1 MIILLWVRV
10 CRGTLA
16 SHCGLDV
23 HKVASL
29 PPEKSD
35 PRHIGSSLR
44 KRGIL
49 VAATPTGPGQSA
61 AVATRPT
68 NAQPAH
74 DSRTSC
80 RVLPI
85 SGRSFSVSSIDAS
98 NVI

>member
-68 NAQPAH
+68 NAQPAQTPASH
-74 DSRTSC
+74 SSHKTGDKPVVRAGLA
-80 RVLPI
+80 LPI
-85 SGRSFSVSSIDAS
+85 L
-98 NVI
+98 